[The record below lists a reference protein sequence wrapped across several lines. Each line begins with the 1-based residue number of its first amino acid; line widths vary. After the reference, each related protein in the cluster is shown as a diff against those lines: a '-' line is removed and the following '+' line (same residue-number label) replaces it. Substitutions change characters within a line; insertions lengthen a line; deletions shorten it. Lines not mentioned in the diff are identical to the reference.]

1 MEYGFTQ
8 SIVSMKL
15 LPTALTLRSSVSPVI
30 PRLGFIKLSVFA
42 IAGLFIASWFSI
54 LGQDHIQSVNLF
66 SIEIFSRA
74 QQFIKE
80 LLGIGSGSTPA
91 FLKSDSWSETWPLA
105 SRTLAMSVLGT
116 GIAGFVVLGTFIFGA
131 RNIMVGELA
140 GNRNPVWFIT
150 YMFVR
155 GIFIITRGVPE
166 LIWAMLIVFAF
177 SPGILP
183 GAIAL
188 AIHNSG
194 ILGKL
199 AAEVVEDMDVHPVQA
214 LRTSGA
220 GRIQVLFYGVLPE
233 VVPRFLTLL
242 MYRWE
247 VIIRSTIV
255 VGFVAAG
262 GLGEDFR
269 LSMSYFDYTRVS
281 LIVLWYLALVLF
293 VDLVAAALR
302 RLAR

>member
-1 MEYGFTQ
+1 
-8 SIVSMKL
+8 
-15 LPTALTLRSSVSPVI
+15 
-30 PRLGFIKLSVFA
+30 
-42 IAGLFIASWFSI
+42 
-54 LGQDHIQSVNLF
+54 
-66 SIEIFSRA
+66 
-74 QQFIKE
+74 
-80 LLGIGSGSTPA
+80 
-91 FLKSDSWSETWPLA
+91 
-105 SRTLAMSVLGT
+105 
-116 GIAGFVVLGTFIFGA
+116 
-131 RNIMVGELA
+131 MVGELA

-262 GLGEDFR
+262 GLGEEFR

-293 VDLVAAALR
+293 VDLVAAVLR